1 MHGVEVVDKALH
13 SLIGVPVC
21 GFFRPTACPGNDL
34 GSVLSGELEA
44 CAQCGGHSTV
54 KGRSIAEP
62 GVFTGG
68 LAGGVDGLLNGF
80 LGIVQIQL
88 VLDCF
93 GEAAAVG
100 AKEGFCNALCHAV
113 IKVRNGLAAVLV
125 ILIGLNGDGGQ
136 CGVACNALGFTE
148 IAMSGGKTA
157 MEQPDNINLTAGGGQ
172 RIKVKVVNVNVTFPI
187 CLGMLGAEEICFVIG
202 LRPCCTDL
210 EHGAHGGVAVD
221 VGVIPLHVAGT
232 GIDVGDLIDG
242 LHERRVCF
250 TGTGAVGPIENIGLG
265 GGVEAVIHELLLN
278 GVLNG
283 LYIGGGGRIAGLQIG
298 LHGSGDPGGVIS
310 SAFSAG
316 FQRFQNSG
324 NNFAL
329 LIEHHT
335 AVPLYNALNHSS
347 PSSFPYL

>member
-1 MHGVEVVDKALH
+1 MQLSLEQIIVGVCGIVVDPFLHLKDVDGEDTGLAVTQAGIQRQQNVADDHAAFRGCVSAVVNGGEGRLSACPGVHGVEVVDKALH

-54 KGRSIAEP
+54 KGRSIAEA

-148 IAMSGGKTA
+148 IAMCRWKSA
-157 MEQPDNINLTAGGGQ
+157 MEQPDNINLTAGGV
-172 RIKVKVVNVNVTFPI
+172 R
-187 CLGMLGAEEICFVIG
+187 E
-202 LRPCCTDL
+202 
-210 EHGAHGGVAVD
+210 
-221 VGVIPLHVAGT
+221 
-232 GIDVGDLIDG
+232 
-242 LHERRVCF
+242 
-250 TGTGAVGPIENIGLG
+250 
-265 GGVEAVIHELLLN
+265 
-278 GVLNG
+278 
-283 LYIGGGGRIAGLQIG
+283 
-298 LHGSGDPGGVIS
+298 
-310 SAFSAG
+310 
-316 FQRFQNSG
+316 
-324 NNFAL
+324 
-329 LIEHHT
+329 
-335 AVPLYNALNHSS
+335 
-347 PSSFPYL
+347 